1 MSWAAVLGA
10 PIAHSLSPVLHRAA
24 YASLGL
30 DWTYDARWCDAAGLP
45 AALALARGDPSFAG
59 YSLTMPLKEAVLP
72 LLDVVSSPVPAV
84 NTVLPVDGGLVGR
97 NSDVEGVRAAVLGL
111 PAGDGSAA
119 VLGAGGTAKAAV
131 AALLGLG
138 RRVAVVARRPA
149 ASQGGPGAP
158 GAPGAPGVPVVG
170 WEAFTPSAY
179 SLVVACVPAGVTDV
193 LAARGWPASCAL
205 VDVLYEPWPTA
216 LGAAALR
223 AGAPVAGGREVLVA
237 QAVAQV
243 EWMTGRIVS
252 SSVLVGALQ
261 SLG

>member
-1 MSWAAVLGA
+1 VSWAAVLGA

-30 DWTYDARWCDAAGLP
+30 NWTYDARWCDAAGLP

-72 LLDVVSSPVPAV
+72 LLDAVSSPVPAV
-84 NTVLPVDGGLVGR
+84 NTVLPVDGRLVGH

-149 ASQGGPGAP
+149 ASPAGPGAS
-158 GAPGAPGVPVVG
+158 GVPVVG

-252 SSVLVGALQ
+252 PSVLVGALQ